1 MLTAATLSPNMNRLF
16 EKVHKI
22 KNIDKG
28 SFLFEEGN
36 SANELYIIQSGKFQI
51 SKMIPDGR
59 ELTIRMCSAGEL
71 VGELTLFS
79 PASQHILNARASESG
94 SVAVIKKDQLE
105 DEISKDS
112 ALALELVKWLSLQH
126 RKSQTRFRDL
136 VLHGKKGA
144 LYSTLIRLVN
154 SFGVKTEDG
163 LKIDVSLT
171 NQELA
176 NFCGTSREVVNRLLS
191 ELRKQEIITIDKGYI
206 TIHALH
212 RLKREIDCENCPI
225 EICNIE

>member
-36 SANELYIIQSGKFQI
+36 TANELYIIQSGKFQI

-79 PASQHILNARASESG
+79 PASQHMLNARASESG
-94 SVAVIKKDQLE
+94 SVAVIKKDRLE

-154 SFGVKTEDG
+154 SFGVKTVDG

-191 ELRKQEIITIDKGYI
+191 ELRKQEIISIDKGYI